1 MNRSQ
6 RLAAAGA
13 ATLVLALGACS
24 GGSSHSPLQ
33 KSAGAEDPSTTST
46 TAALVAPLTGLPA
59 ASGTNLDRPALIVKV
74 DSTPKA
80 FPLQQG
86 LDKADVVVVEQVEG
100 GMIRFAVVFHSKD
113 ATVGPVRSA
122 RTSDLAIAPNFDDPL
137 FTCSGGNS
145 GVMHQIS
152 SSAALVDSCVSASGM
167 ASIFERN
174 KHGSSLYRYFLP
186 TAEVYSARAGSGGTP
201 EALFDF
207 RTPGAPAA
215 GELVD
220 GARINYKG
228 IQVAYE
234 WNGTGWARSQNGR
247 AQFMAGGGPR
257 IAPANVVI
265 LSTPYKFSGYVDV
278 TGAPSPEAVLVG
290 SGSAWFL
297 SGGKAMKGSW
307 SRTSGGKFT
316 FTDPSGQ
323 PAELTPGQTWLELA
337 PGASASSLVLPPTT
351 TTTAGAATTHP

>member
-1 MNRSQ
+1 MNRTH

-24 GGSSHSPLQ
+24 SGSSPSPLQ
-33 KSAGAEDPSTTST
+33 ESAGAENPTTTT
-46 TAALVAPLTGLPA
+46 TAPPVAPLTGLPVA
-59 ASGTNLDRPALIVKV
+59 AGADLERPALIVKV

-137 FTCSGGNS
+137 FSCSGGNT
-145 GVMHQIS
+145 GVMRQVSAS
-152 SSAALVDSCVSASGM
+152 SALVDSCVSASGM

-186 TAEVYSARAGSGGTP
+186 TAEVYSARAGAGGTP

-207 RTPGAPAA
+207 RAA
-215 GELVD
+215 GTQASGEAVD
-220 GARINYKG
+220 GARVNYKG
-228 IQVAYE
+228 IQVAYD

-265 LSTPYKFSGYVDV
+265 LSTPYKFSGYRDV

-290 SGSAWFL
+290 TGSAWFL

-307 SRTSGGKFT
+307 SRASGGKFT
-316 FTDPSGQ
+316 FTDLTGQ
-323 PAELTPGQTWLELA
+323 PAELTPGQTWIELA
-337 PGASASSLVLPPTT
+337 PGAAAASLVLPPTT
-351 TTTAGAATTHP
+351 TTTAGAVTTRP